1 MNNIQNAC
9 ALLIQELYMTEPT
22 GGDVHIITDDF
33 NVEDCHLAQCEHY
46 IKQQRKENTD
56 TGKLELAILWL
67 LATMTEEKRM
77 EVVTN
82 DCGTY
87 L

>member
-9 ALLIQELYMTEPT
+9 ALLIQELYKTEPT
-22 GGDVHIITDDF
+22 GGDIHIVTDDF
-33 NVEDCHLAQCEHY
+33 NVENSDLAWCEHY
-46 IKQQRKENTD
+46 IKEQNKQTTD
-56 TGKLELAILWL
+56 VGILELAILWGLAL
-67 LATMTEEKRM
+67 LTEKERM

-87 L
+87 